1 MLSFVRRGGAYLEDA
16 RRRLLDRLTKEVPD
30 ERVIQAM
37 GRVPRE
43 EFVPQASRHLAYEDI
58 PVPIGEGQTI
68 SQPYIVALMIRALE
82 LRRTDKVLEVGTGS
96 GYQAAILAQLAERVV
111 TVERIG
117 SLADLARE
125 RLATLGY
132 TNVEVVLAEKRLG
145 WPAEVPY
152 NAVIAAASTPTL
164 PQELMDQMAGGGR
177 LVVPVGSLEFQELMK
192 VTRSADSYSVQ
203 TLGQCRF
210 VPLIGEG
217 AWPDAPGSE
226 APEVY

>member
-1 MLSFVRRGGAYLEDA
+1 MLSFVRRGGTYLEDA
-16 RRRLLDRLTKEVPD
+16 KRRLLDRLTKEVPD

-96 GYQAAILAQLAERVV
+96 GYQAAVLAQLAERVV

-145 WPAEVPY
+145 WRAEVPY

-164 PQELMDQMAGGGR
+164 PQELMDQMAVGGR

-217 AWPDAPGSE
+217 AWPDAPGSA